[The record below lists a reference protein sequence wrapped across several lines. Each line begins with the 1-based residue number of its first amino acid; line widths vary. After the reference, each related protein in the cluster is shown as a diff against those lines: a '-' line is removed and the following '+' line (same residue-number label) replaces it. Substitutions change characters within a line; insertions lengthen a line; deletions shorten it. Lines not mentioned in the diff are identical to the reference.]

1 MKLKKYL
8 CILLG
13 MGFSLS
19 ALASNAAPAATE
31 GEGGTLFM
39 KLIRAITFTSDGNVP
54 DFLIFLGRHHPIVL
68 HLPVGLLAVIA
79 FLEIF
84 SWWRKIE
91 IYDEAMYMLLWLA
104 AITSV
109 GAAGL
114 GILLALPGGYNEELL
129 SRHGWLGLAVAVA
142 AIFAL
147 YLKIH
152 YRRDKSMARRHRFR
166 GAIFFA
172 CILMSIAG
180 HDGGSLTHGTEYL
193 FEYAPDPMRVATGRE
208 PKKPKV
214 VEDVKKEE
222 KVIPVFEAKILPLF
236 EKNCVSC
243 HGADKSKGDLRLDS
257 LLMLARSF
265 NDVIVPGNPEESS
278 LYTLLVTSDED
289 DMMPPKGKGEKLSAE
304 DIEMIRLWILNGA
317 SFGATEKDL
326 KEQASLPAVEKAIG
340 EIKAVA
346 EVKPVTEVKPEIDL
360 ASMTADQRFVHEKL
374 IPLFEAKCTKCHG
387 EKKDKGDL
395 RLHTVEMIKASFE
408 EEVIVPGNPEDS
420 WLYDSLITDD
430 EDSVMP
436 PPKEKNPMTKE
447 EIEMIRKWIADGAK
461 GLE

>member
-1 MKLKKYL
+1 MKFKKSLY
-8 CILLG
+8 ILLG

-19 ALASNAAPAATE
+19 VLASGTAPAGAAA
-31 GEGGTLFM
+31 EGGTLFM

-79 FLEIF
+79 FLEFF

-129 SRHGWLGLAVAVA
+129 SRHGWLGLGVAAA

-152 YRRDKSMARRHRFR
+152 YRRDKSLARRHCFR

-193 FEYAPDPMRVATGRE
+193 FEHAPDQMRVMTGRE

-214 VEDVKKEE
+214 VEVVTKEE

-236 EKNCVSC
+236 EENCTSC

-265 NDVIVPGNPEESS
+265 NDIIVPGNPEESS
-278 LYTLLVTSDED
+278 LYTLLVTTDED
-289 DMMPPKGKGEKLSAE
+289 DMMPPKGKGEKISDE

-326 KEQASLPAVEKAIG
+326 KEQATLPVVKKAIA

-346 EVKPVTEVKPEIDL
+346 ETKPKVDL
-360 ASMTADQRFVHEKL
+360 ASMNPDQRFIHEKL

-395 RLHTVEMIKASFE
+395 RLHTVEMIKASFAAD
-408 EEVIVPGNPEDS
+408 VIVPGNLEDS
-420 WLYDSLITDD
+420 WLYDSITTDD
-430 EDSVMP
+430 EDSIMP
-436 PPKEKNPMTKE
+436 PPKEKNPLTKE
-447 EIEMIRKWIADGAK
+447 EIELIRKWIADGAK